1 MPSNSY
7 WSLLVLALAAS
18 TVSPVRCAKTQYV
31 VFILGTKSPS
41 LPDVSNSSGRQI
53 EDRGDTSSAPSR
65 HRTRGPGV
73 YLGLGLAGALLAVA
87 LVTTFYHGGG
97 GQQPSATRPTPQ
109 TTPSQPNNPPRAFV
123 GRKERDLGFAVDTSS
138 EPYPNIHLDD
148 VTDRVF
154 TSSEAKA
161 ISNQDTSG

>member
-1 MPSNSY
+1 VLKPST
-7 WSLLVLALAAS
+7 L
-18 TVSPVRCAKTQYV
+18 

-41 LPDVSNSSGRQI
+41 LPDVSNYSGRQT
-53 EDRGDTSSAPSR
+53 EGRGDTSSAPSR
-65 HRTRGPGV
+65 HRTRELGV
-73 YLGLGLAGALLAVA
+73 YLGLGLAGALLTVA

-97 GQQPSATRPTPQ
+97 GQKPSATRPTPPTN
-109 TTPSQPNNPPRAFV
+109 TTQPPSPSQPNNPPRAFV

-154 TSSEAKA
+154 TSSEARS